1 MNILLLHAHAIMPNS
16 QGISKVLLTL
26 RSLFR
31 KSGHNVLSVA
41 MRNYYHEV
49 SDDEQQFYL
58 PSAEIYSE
66 ENIKYLKQIMQR
78 HHIDNTVNTC
88 CQIDELRLIS
98 ECCHQCNVPLTTGV
112 HNMILTPIYN
122 VAAVN
127 EFKLRKNHLSFVY
140 YLLRLPV
147 IKNLLCKIYIKRHH
161 KYFDGIYKYSDAV
174 VLLNKTMEQEFLQMT
189 GRKDSNKTYVI
200 PNTLDENPSDICKDK
215 ENIVLWV
222 GKMDTSI
229 KRPDLMLRIWKKV
242 EGQHPDW
249 RLLMLGKGS
258 GAGESVWNEMK
269 DLSKELG
276 LKHVSFEGQVVTK
289 PYYEKA
295 KICCITSTHEAFP
308 LVLVESLFNGV
319 IPIAF
324 NSFPTASQLIRENV
338 NGLLVSP
345 FNINEYSNKLS
356 SLMENNETRLSMMN
370 KRQETLDEIS
380 SERVFHKWISMF
392 NQLHK

>member
-31 KSGHNVLSVA
+31 KNGHNVLSIA
-41 MRNYYHEV
+41 MRNYHHEV

-66 ENIKYLKQIMQR
+66 ENIKFLGQLMQQ

-88 CQIDELRLIS
+88 CQIDELCLIS
-98 ECCHQCNVPLTTGV
+98 ECCHHCNVPLTTGV
-112 HNMILTPIYN
+112 HNMILTPIFN

-127 EFKLRKNHLSFVY
+127 EYKLRKHHLSFVY
-140 YLLRLPV
+140 YLLRLPIV
-147 IKNLLCKIYIKRHH
+147 KDFLCKIYINRHH
-161 KYFDGIYKYSDAV
+161 HYFEGIYEYSDAV

-200 PNTLDENPSDICKDK
+200 PNTLDEDSSDICRDK

-242 EGQHPDW
+242 EGRHPDW
-249 RLLMLGKGS
+249 KLLMLGKGS
-258 GAGESVWNEMK
+258 GIGEAVWHDMQ
-269 DLSKELG
+269 DLAEKLG

-295 KICCITSTHEAFP
+295 KICCVTSTHESFS
-308 LVLVESLFNGV
+308 LVLAESLFNGV
-319 IPIAF
+319 VPIAF
-324 NSFPTASQLIRENV
+324 NSFPTASQLIKENV
-338 NGLLVSP
+338 NGLLASP
-345 FNINEYSNKLS
+345 FDISEYSNKLS
-356 SLMENNETRLSMMN
+356 LLMDNDETRRSMMN
-370 KRQETLDEIS
+370 KRQETLNEIS
-380 SERVFHKWISMF
+380 SEKVFQKWISMF

>member
-1 MNILLLHAHAIMPNS
+1 
-16 QGISKVLLTL
+16 
-26 RSLFR
+26 
-31 KSGHNVLSVA
+31 
-41 MRNYYHEV
+41 
-49 SDDEQQFYL
+49 
-58 PSAEIYSE
+58 
-66 ENIKYLKQIMQR
+66 
-78 HHIDNTVNTC
+78 
-88 CQIDELRLIS
+88 
-98 ECCHQCNVPLTTGV
+98 
-112 HNMILTPIYN
+112 
-122 VAAVN
+122 
-127 EFKLRKNHLSFVY
+127 
-140 YLLRLPV
+140 
-147 IKNLLCKIYIKRHH
+147 
-161 KYFDGIYKYSDAV
+161 
-174 VLLNKTMEQEFLQMT
+174 
-189 GRKDSNKTYVI
+189 
-200 PNTLDENPSDICKDK
+200 
-215 ENIVLWV
+215 
-222 GKMDTSI
+222 
-229 KRPDLMLRIWKKV
+229 
-242 EGQHPDW
+242 
-249 RLLMLGKGS
+249 
-258 GAGESVWNEMK
+258 MK